1 MIQRVQTIWMILAA
15 IAVFLSI
22 KFSFYSGTLTIQNGV
37 NAATTM
43 ATDGSYQLVTAT
55 GNFLILIL
63 TSALGTGIIINI
75 FLFKHRSIQIRI
87 IIAAI
92 LMECL
97 IVFLYFRE
105 TEKFSQGNFN
115 IWAILHIL
123 IIVFLVLAARGIYKD
138 SKLIKE
144 SNRLR

>member
-1 MIQRVQTIWMILAA
+1 MIQRVQTLWMILAA
-15 IAVFLSI
+15 IAVFLTI
-22 KFSFYSGTLTIQNGV
+22 KFSFYSGTLVLQNGV
-37 NAATTM
+37 DVVTSM
-43 ATDGSYQLVTAT
+43 ATDGSYHLVTAT
-55 GNFLILIL
+55 DNFLILIL

-97 IVFLYFRE
+97 IVFLYIRE
-105 TEKFSQGNFN
+105 TEKFTQGNFN

-123 IIVFLVLAARGIYKD
+123 VIIFLIMASRGIYKD
-138 SKLIKE
+138 SRLIKE

>member
-1 MIQRVQTIWMILAA
+1 MIQRAQTLWMILAA
-15 IAVFLSI
+15 IAAFLTI
-22 KFSFYSGTLTIQNGV
+22 KFSFYSGTLLLQNTADSMT
-37 NAATTM
+37 NL
-43 ATDGSYQLVTAT
+43 ATDGSYHVLTAT
-55 GNFLILIL
+55 DNFLILIL
-63 TSALGTGIIINI
+63 TSALGTGIFINI

-92 LMECL
+92 IVECL
-97 IVFLYFRE
+97 IVFLYIRE
-105 TEKFSQGNFN
+105 TNKFSQGNFN

-123 IIVFLVLAARGIYKD
+123 IIVFLIFAARGIYHD

>member
-1 MIQRVQTIWMILAA
+1 MIQRIQTVWMILAA

-22 KFSFYSGTLTIQNGV
+22 KFSFYSGTLALQDGA
-37 NAATTM
+37 NAVTSM

-63 TSALGTGIIINI
+63 TSALGTGIIITI

-87 IIAAI
+87 IIASI
-92 LMECL
+92 LVECL
-97 IVFLYFRE
+97 VIYLYIRE
-105 TEKFSQGNFN
+105 TQKFSQGNFN
-115 IWAILHIL
+115 IWAILHVL
-123 IIVFLVLAARGIYKD
+123 IFIFLVLAARGIYKD

>member
-15 IAVFLSI
+15 IAVFLTI
-22 KFSFYSGTLTIQNGV
+22 KFSFYSGTLAIQSGTDAV
-37 NAATTM
+37 TSM
-43 ATDGSYQLVTAT
+43 ATDGSYHLVSAT
-55 GNFLILIL
+55 DNFLILIL

-75 FLFKHRSIQIRI
+75 FLFKQRSIQIRI

-92 LMECL
+92 LVECL
-97 IVFLYFRE
+97 IIFLYIKE

-123 IIVFLVLAARGIYKD
+123 VIIFLIMASRGIYKD
-138 SKLIKE
+138 SKFVKE

>member
-15 IAVFLSI
+15 IAVFLTI
-22 KFSFYSGTLTIQNGV
+22 KFSFYSGTLTIQTG
-37 NAATTM
+37 ADAITTM
-43 ATDGSYQLVTAT
+43 ATDGSHHLVSAT
-55 GNFLILIL
+55 DNFFILIL

-97 IVFLYFRE
+97 IIFLYMRE
-105 TEKFSQGNFN
+105 TNKFSSGNFTL
-115 IWAILHIL
+115 ASALHIL
-123 IIVFLVLAARGIYKD
+123 IIIFLIMASRGIYKD

>member
-15 IAVFLSI
+15 IAVFLTI
-22 KFSFYSGTLTIQNGV
+22 KFSFYSGTLAIQNGADAV
-37 NAATTM
+37 TSM
-43 ATDGSYQLVTAT
+43 ATDGSYHLVTAT
-55 GNFLILIL
+55 DNFLILIL

-75 FLFKHRSIQIRI
+75 FLFKQRSIQIRI

-97 IVFLYFRE
+97 IIFLYIKE

-123 IIVFLVLAARGIYKD
+123 VIIFLIMASRGIYKD

>member
-15 IAVFLSI
+15 IAVFFTI
-22 KFSFYSGTLTIQNGV
+22 RFSFYSGTLAIQNGADLI
-37 NAATTM
+37 NSM
-43 ATDGSYQLVTAT
+43 ATDGSYHLVKAT
-55 GNFLILIL
+55 DNFLILIL

-87 IIAAI
+87 IIAAVI
-92 LMECL
+92 VECL
-97 IVFLYFRE
+97 IVFLYMRE
-105 TEKFSQGNFN
+105 TSNYAQGNFN

-123 IIVFLVLAARGIYKD
+123 IIIFLILAARGIYKD

>member
-15 IAVFLSI
+15 IAVFLTI
-22 KFSFYSGTLTIQNGV
+22 KFSFYSGTLAIQNGADAV
-37 NAATTM
+37 TSM
-43 ATDGSYQLVTAT
+43 ATDGSYHLVTAT
-55 GNFLILIL
+55 DNFLILIL

-75 FLFKHRSIQIRI
+75 FLFRQRSIQIRI

-97 IVFLYFRE
+97 IIFLYIKE

-123 IIVFLVLAARGIYKD
+123 VIIFLIMASRGIYKD

>member
-1 MIQRVQTIWMILAA
+1 MIQRVQTLWMIFAA
-15 IAVFLSI
+15 IAVFLTL
-22 KFSFYSGTLTIQNGV
+22 KFAFYSGTVLLQNT
-37 NAATTM
+37 NDTM
-43 ATDGSYQLVTAT
+43 TNMVADGSYHLLKGTD
-55 GNFLILIL
+55 NFLILVL

-92 LMECL
+92 LVECL
-97 IVFLYFRE
+97 IVFLYIRE
-105 TEKFSQGNFN
+105 TNNFSQGNFN
-115 IWAILHIL
+115 IWAILHPL
-123 IIVFLVLAARGIYKD
+123 IVVFLILAARGIYHD

>member
-15 IAVFLSI
+15 IAVFLTI
-22 KFSFYSGTLTIQNGV
+22 KFSFYSGTLTIQNGTDAV
-37 NAATTM
+37 ISM
-43 ATDGSYQLVTAT
+43 ATDGSYHLVTAT
-55 GNFLILIL
+55 DNFLILIL

-75 FLFKHRSIQIRI
+75 FLFKQRSIQIRI

-97 IVFLYFRE
+97 IIFLYIKE

-123 IIVFLVLAARGIYKD
+123 VIIFLIMASRGIYKD

>member
-1 MIQRVQTIWMILAA
+1 MIQRVQTLWMILAA
-15 IAVFLSI
+15 IAVFLTI
-22 KFSFYSGTLTIQNGV
+22 KFSFYSGTLAIQNGADAV
-37 NAATTM
+37 TSM
-43 ATDGSYQLVTAT
+43 ATDGRYHLVMAT
-55 GNFLILIL
+55 DNFFILIL

-97 IVFLYFRE
+97 IIFLYFRE
-105 TEKFSQGNFN
+105 TEKYTQGNFN

-123 IIVFLVLAARGIYKD
+123 IIIFLIMASRGIYRD

>member
-15 IAVFLSI
+15 IAVFLTI
-22 KFSFYSGTLTIQNGV
+22 KFSFYSGTLAIQSGTDAV
-37 NAATTM
+37 TSM
-43 ATDGSYQLVTAT
+43 ATDGSYHLVSAT
-55 GNFLILIL
+55 DNFLILIL

-75 FLFKHRSIQIRI
+75 FLFKQRSIQIRI

-92 LMECL
+92 LVECL
-97 IVFLYFRE
+97 LIFLYIKE

-123 IIVFLVLAARGIYKD
+123 VIIFLIMASRGIYKD
-138 SKLIKE
+138 SKLVKE

>member
-15 IAVFLSI
+15 IAVFLTI
-22 KFSFYSGTLTIQNGV
+22 KFSFYSGTLAIQNGTDAV
-37 NAATTM
+37 TSM
-43 ATDGSYQLVTAT
+43 ATDGSYHLVSAT
-55 GNFLILIL
+55 DNFLILIL

-75 FLFKHRSIQIRI
+75 FLFKQRSIQIRI

-97 IVFLYFRE
+97 IIFLYLKE

-123 IIVFLVLAARGIYKD
+123 VIIFLIMASRGIYKD

>member
-15 IAVFLSI
+15 FAVFLSI
-22 KFSFYSGTLTIQNGV
+22 KFAFYSGTLTIQDGV
-37 NAATTM
+37 NAATTI
-43 ATDGSYQLVTAT
+43 ATDGSYQVVTAT

-97 IVFLYFRE
+97 IVFLYFRQ
-105 TEKFSQGNFN
+105 TQKFSQGNFN

-123 IIVFLVLAARGIYKD
+123 IIVFLILAARGIYKD